1 MAVQLGPGTLGVNMK
16 HLLMQSLFRVAEKAE
31 AVGKPSIV
39 VEAGHFYANRE
50 PDAEVETGTLLGV
63 GVLGF
68 LEQIG
73 AETSTIVF
81 VDDLVNKPEELSG
94 PPNQIFIQA
103 GLDMIANLGF
113 KPKSIVY
120 ESQLIAEG
128 GKIISQLELTDK
140 TKVYKN
146 RLMLKNGWVPL
157 TGKNGD
163 STIPS
168 CQALDAALYE
178 QKISEH
184 GGAITVLER
193 SYARQQQQT
202 KLVLEAVGII
212 NPNILVLLFDGQDVG
227 IEYWGNYG

>member
-1 MAVQLGPGTLGVNMK
+1 
-16 HLLMQSLFRVAEKAE
+16 MQSLSWVAEKAE
-31 AVGKPSIV
+31 VAGNPSIV

-68 LEQIG
+68 LGQIG
-73 AETSTIVF
+73 AETSTMVF

-94 PPNQIFIQA
+94 SPNQVFIQA
-103 GLDMIANLGF
+103 GLNMIANLGF

-120 ESQLIAEG
+120 ESQLIAKG
-128 GKIISQLELTDK
+128 GKIISQLERTNK
-140 TKVYKN
+140 TKVHKD
-146 RLMLKNGWVPL
+146 RLMLKKGWVPL

-168 CQALDAALYE
+168 CQTLDAALYE

-193 SYARQQQQT
+193 SYAQQQHQT
-202 KLVLEAVGII
+202 KLVLEAMGII
-212 NPNILVLLFDGQDVG
+212 NPNILVLLFEGEDVD
-227 IEYWGNYG
+227 IEYWGDYGQV

>member
-1 MAVQLGPGTLGVNMK
+1 MIATLCKV
-16 HLLMQSLFRVAEKAE
+16 VEAAERI
-31 AVGKPSIV
+31 GNPSIA
-39 VEAGHFYANRE
+39 VEAGHFYANKE
-50 PDAEVETGTLLGV
+50 PDAEVETGILLGV

-73 AETSTIVF
+73 AETSTMVF

-103 GLDMIANLGF
+103 GLNMIANLGF

-120 ESQLIAEG
+120 ESQLIAKG
-128 GKIISQLELTDK
+128 GEIISQLERTDK
-140 TKVYKN
+140 TRVHKD

-184 GGAITVLER
+184 GGAITILEK
-193 SYARQQQQT
+193 SYARQQRQT
-202 KLVLEAVGII
+202 KLILEAVGII